1 MTTTLKFPML
11 LVAVTVS
18 VDLAVPFVGTLTLVG
33 LNDAGS
39 FEPAK
44 NIDKDTVPENPLTLM
59 TLIVELRDVPC
70 SIVNVV
76 GFAVRRNEGPALPPF
91 T

>member
-1 MTTTLKFPML
+1 MTTTLKSPML
-11 LVAVTVS
+11 LVADTVS

-44 NIDKDTVPENPLTLM
+44 NIDKDTGPENPLTLM
-59 TLIVELRDVPC
+59 TLIVELREVPC
-70 SIVNVV
+70 STVSVV

>member
-1 MTTTLKFPML
+1 ML

-18 VDLAVPFVGTLTLVG
+18 VDLAVPFVGTLTLAG
-33 LNDAGS
+33 LSDAGS

-59 TLIVELRDVPC
+59 MLIVELRDVPC
-70 SIVNVV
+70 SIVNAV
-76 GFAVRRNEGPALPPF
+76 GFAVRRNEGPDLPPF

>member
-1 MTTTLKFPML
+1 MKSPML
-11 LVAVTVS
+11 LVADTVS

-44 NIDKDTVPENPLTLM
+44 NTDKDTVPEKPLMLM
-59 TLIVELRDVPC
+59 TLTVELRDVPS
-70 SIVNVV
+70 SIVNIV

>member
-1 MTTTLKFPML
+1 MKSPML
-11 LVAVTVS
+11 LVADTVS

-44 NIDKDTVPENPLTLM
+44 NTDKDTVPEKPLMLM
-59 TLIVELRDVPC
+59 TLTVELRDVPS

-76 GFAVRRNEGPALPPF
+76 GFAVRRNDGPALPPF